1 VNSFGLTLLADGR
14 VLFNPG
20 VPNRDCRLYDP
31 IANQWTPTGR
41 VIFARSSFTA
51 TLLND
56 GRVLKAGGDSQT
68 ATKPQAEIYDP
79 ATGTWTATSRMSKAR
94 SFHSAVLLL
103 SGKILVAGAFYPADK
118 TTDLYDPTPGT
129 WTLTGNMPSRL
140 QQCVMTLLA
149 DGRAMVAGGLDPDSN
164 GINPNSTIYD
174 PSTGTWGAL
183 ESVQGR
189 HGTGAT
195 ITTLLD
201 GKVLLV
207 SGRDR
212 NFQPTADVDLYQP

>member
-1 VNSFGLTLLADGR
+1 
-14 VLFNPG
+14 
-20 VPNRDCRLYDP
+20 
-31 IANQWTPTGR
+31 
-41 VIFARSSFTA
+41 
-51 TLLND
+51 
-56 GRVLKAGGDSQT
+56 
-68 ATKPQAEIYDP
+68 
-79 ATGTWTATSRMSKAR
+79 
-94 SFHSAVLLL
+94 
-103 SGKILVAGAFYPADK
+103 
-118 TTDLYDPTPGT
+118 
-129 WTLTGNMPSRL
+129 
-140 QQCVMTLLA
+140 
-149 DGRAMVAGGLDPDSN
+149 MVAGGLDPDSH

-183 ESVQGR
+183 ERVQGR